1 MITILKLYSKNINGI
16 TLRYHEYNKINFQKK
31 SPVFPN
37 ILFTDKNVIEKKDK
51 RLVQVVEI

>member
-16 TLRYHEYNKINFQKK
+16 TLRYHECNKINFEKK

-37 ILFTDKNVIEKKDK
+37 ILFTDKNVIEKDK